1 MILFLSHSGIK
12 IYTLLFYVI
21 VKLYD
26 MFQGHIKCNKNK
38 NGEAKY
44 CESTVFLWIVYSYH
58 VILLCNCCELIVY
71 FVVFCFLDD

>member
-44 CESTVFLWIVYSYH
+44 CESTVFLWIVYWMIDFGFGQHSYD
-58 VILLCNCCELIVY
+58 
-71 FVVFCFLDD
+71 FF